1 MRASLMRAI
10 GKRKRTRPGME
21 LRARPHAPG
30 ARGEGKGEKG
40 PSHARCLDLEL
51 TGAARGDHVY
61 SSITY
66 VCKYDIAH
74 FDGGGHASLANGIH
88 CLCLQR

>member
-1 MRASLMRAI
+1 MRAI
-10 GKRKRTRPGME
+10 DKRKRTRPGME
-21 LRARPHAPG
+21 PRARPHASG

-40 PSHARCLDLEL
+40 PSRARWLDLEL

-61 SSITY
+61 SSIAY

-74 FDGGGHASLANGIH
+74 FDGSGHASLANGIH

>member
-1 MRASLMRAI
+1 MRASPMRAI

-21 LRARPHAPG
+21 PRARPHASG

-74 FDGGGHASLANGIH
+74 FDGSGHASLANGIH

>member
-1 MRASLMRAI
+1 MRVY
-10 GKRKRTRPGME
+10 KQKKTD
-21 LRARPHAPG
+21 APG
-30 ARGEGKGEKG
+30 HGAAGASACTWGEGKEEGEKG
-40 PSHARCLDLEL
+40 PSHARWLDLEL

-74 FDGGGHASLANGIH
+74 FDGSGHASLANGIH